1 MLQPSVL
8 VFLRRLLGRIMLHK
22 GRMAHRLMPSEKRR
36 KASFCSRLPMGFV
49 YFVLPLHYTLSHS
62 KNHKQMTKLST
73 ILLFSAMAAAAPAQH
88 TLTRQQALSL
98 YTTQAPA
105 RASVHDPSV
114 VWDAQSRQYYIFGSH
129 RAQARTADLYH
140 WTYITPSIP
149 WGTVVDGTVVS
160 DASNQDAFTRP
171 QVTSITTAAGKTVSL
186 PDFDAA
192 AWSALASTDYEVDGN
207 MWAPDI
213 IYNPVM
219 HKWCQYLS
227 INGDNW
233 ASSVILL
240 TADDINGPFVYQGP
254 VVIGG
259 FNGKND
265 NSYKNTDLEQVIGTQ
280 ASLPARYNKQGS
292 WGTTWPNCIDPCV
305 FYDEDGQLWMSYG
318 SWSGGV
324 FMLKLDPRTGLRDY
338 DAVYPLTGSGDNYTS
353 DPYFGTKIAGGYY
366 VSGEGSYIQHIGDYY
381 YLFMSYG
388 GLTADGGY
396 EMEVFRSKNP
406 DGPYVDPNGTSAVY
420 GRYVKNFGT
429 NASYRGEKILG
440 NYEDWGFMTTGGKT
454 SYSTPGE
461 LSQGHNSA
469 VTDSLGRS
477 FLIYHTRFNDGSEGH
492 TVRVHQ
498 LFTTK
503 NGWLAAA
510 PFEFTGETVNDD
522 SIAHSQRFSAHDM
535 AGTYQ
540 VLIHK
545 QGVDYANKE
554 TVKPVSLTLAEDGK
568 VTGDLTGTWSLEDGT
583 SYMTLT
589 AGGNTYQAVVAEQQM
604 EPYTI
609 KAIAFTGVGTSATVW
624 GYRMEDPYQLA
635 YLLRTAS
642 MPVTDGTV
650 VNANVDLYGFADAYD
665 NVDVTWKSSNPDI
678 LSDNGR
684 YNPDVMTD
692 DAMPVKLAMTL
703 TAGDWQCVDT
713 VTVSVRKTTIPD
725 KADYK
730 SGTVAYYCFDQLPVT
745 NAFDSTQVARLKNQT
760 GASAPVLQSDRERSG
775 KFVHTSFGA
784 SGRASYVQMVNPL
797 YAATL
802 DDGFTV
808 SYWAKLTDENLWDC
822 LFSFYNSLSQVRLYT
837 TGNLYV
843 GYNNNAGNWIDLNHP
858 SSVATGYVTPGKW
871 VLVTMTV
878 SRTEGVKLYVDGVQK
893 NISVA
898 AGAQNGTDIGSAA
911 AFDYNEVVDF
921 AAACPNMY
929 IGYGSFWGSAD
940 ASFDDLLVFDR
951 VLTRTDVR
959 GLNMAEN
966 RVHDFAPTGIAVVTD
981 GRRAAASG
989 KVYNLQGQ
997 CVGQSLSGLR
1007 PGIYIWQGRKYVV
1020 K

>member
-1 MLQPSVL
+1 
-8 VFLRRLLGRIMLHK
+8 
-22 GRMAHRLMPSEKRR
+22 MA
-36 KASFCSRLPMGFV
+36 V
-49 YFVLPLHYTLSHS
+49 
-62 KNHKQMTKLST
+62 
-73 ILLFSAMAAAAPAQH
+73 AAQAQH

-98 YTTQAPA
+98 YTTQAPT
-105 RASVHDPSV
+105 RTSVHDPSV
-114 VWDAQSRQYYIFGSH
+114 VWDPQSQQYYIFGSH
-129 RAQARTADLYH
+129 RAQARTTDFYH
-140 WTYITPSIP
+140 WTSISPAIP

-160 DASNQDAFTRP
+160 GASNQDAFTHP
-171 QVTSITTAAGKTVSL
+171 QVTSLTTAGGKTISL
-186 PDFDAA
+186 PEFDAV
-192 AWSALASTDYEVDGN
+192 AWSALASTDYNVDGC

-227 INGDNW
+227 INGDYW

-240 TADDINGPFVYQGP
+240 TADDINGPYVYQAP
-254 VVIGG
+254 VVISG
-259 FNGKND
+259 FNGKNA

-280 ASLPARYNKQGS
+280 TTLPSRYNKQNS

-324 FMLKLDPRTGLRDY
+324 FMLKLDPNTGLRDY
-338 DAVYPLTGSGDNYTS
+338 DATYPLTGSGDNYTS

-406 DGPYVDPNGTSAVY
+406 DGPYVDTKGLSAVY
-420 GRYVKNFGT
+420 SKNVMNFGT
-429 NASYRGEKILG
+429 SGSYRGEKIFG
-440 NYEDWGFMTTGGKT
+440 NYENWGFMTTGGKT
-454 SYSTPGE
+454 TYSLPGE

-469 VTDSLGRS
+469 ITDSLGRS
-477 FLIYHTRFNDGSEGH
+477 FLIYHTRFNNDTEWH
-492 TVRVHQ
+492 AVRAHQ
-498 LFTTK
+498 LFTTQ

-522 SIAHSQRFSAHDM
+522 SIATRQRFNMHEM

-554 TVKPVSLTLAEDGK
+554 TVKPISLTLGEDGK
-568 VTGDLTGTWSLEDGT
+568 VTGDLTGKWSLTDGT

-589 AGGNTYQAVVAEQQM
+589 AGGETYQAVVVEQQM

-609 KAIAFTGVGTSATVW
+609 KAIAFTGVSGSATVW
-624 GYRMEDPYQLA
+624 GYKMEDAYQLA
-635 YLLRTAS
+635 YLLRTAT
-642 MPVTDGTV
+642 MPVSNGAR
-650 VNANVDLYGFADAYD
+650 VNTNVNLYDFVNGYD
-665 NVDVTWKSSNPDI
+665 NVSVDWKSSNPDI

-684 YNPDVMTD
+684 YNPDAMTD
-692 DAMPVKLAMTL
+692 DTMPVDLVMTL
-703 TAGDWQCVDT
+703 TAGDWQYVDT
-713 VTVSVRKTTIPD
+713 VSVSVRKTTIPEQ
-725 KADYK
+725 ADYK
-730 SGTVAYYCFDQLPVT
+730 SGTVAYYNFDKLPVT
-745 NAFDSTQVARLKNQT
+745 NAFDTTQVARLKNQS
-760 GASAPVLQSDRERSG
+760 GATAPTLQTDHERSG

-784 SGRASYVQMVNPL
+784 SGRTSYVQMNNPL
-797 YAATL
+797 NAATL

-822 LFSFYNSLSQVRLYT
+822 LFSFYNSLTQVRLYM

-858 SSVATGYVTPGKW
+858 SSVTTGYVTPGTW
-871 VLVTMTV
+871 ALVTMTV
-878 SRTEGVKLYVDGVQK
+878 SRTDGVKLYVDGSQK
-893 NISVA
+893 TISVA
-898 AGAQNGTDIGSAA
+898 AGAQNGTDITSRT
-911 AFDYNEVVDF
+911 AFDYNEIVDF
-921 AAACPNMY
+921 VTTCPNMY
-929 IGYGSFWGSAD
+929 IGYGSFWGSAE
-940 ASFDDLLVFDR
+940 ASFDDLMVFDR

-966 RVHDFAPTGIAVVTD
+966 RVHDFTPTGITTVTTD
-981 GRRAAASG
+981 RNTPAATR
-989 KVYNLQGQ
+989 VYNLQGQ

-1007 PGIYIWQGRKYVV
+1007 PGIYIQGGKKYVV